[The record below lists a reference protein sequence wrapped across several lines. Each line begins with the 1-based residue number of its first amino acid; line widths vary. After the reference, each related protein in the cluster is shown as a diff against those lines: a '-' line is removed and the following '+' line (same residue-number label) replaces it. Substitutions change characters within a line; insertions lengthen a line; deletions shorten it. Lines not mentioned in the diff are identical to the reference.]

1 MRELTYDRIFKDLEV
16 IRCETCWKL
25 GVCERG
31 RIDFA
36 DINRGIIHWQE
47 RKVTKPGLRNFLKLY
62 VSIWKS
68 HNRGQPIWQQ
78 LHEQNTHA
86 YEIARGRYGIILPK
100 RLSKVDRARA
110 LADLVNV
117 TPQPQ
122 PAIQWAKE
130 VLKWT

>member
-1 MRELTYDRIFKDLEV
+1 MRELTYDRLFKDLGV
-16 IRCETCWKL
+16 IRCETCWHGDTSGHKP
-25 GVCERG
+25 
-31 RIDFA
+31 DFA
-36 DINRGIIHWQE
+36 DISPGIIHWKD

-62 VSIWKS
+62 VSVWKS
-68 HNRGQPIWQQ
+68 HNRGQPLWFK
-78 LHEQNTHA
+78 LHEQNTLA

-110 LADLVNV
+110 LADLANV